1 MLLEVV
7 GENAEQAN
15 ALSVL
20 GAEVQAALPPQG
32 RGRLSPLP
40 HGFCSAWRHV
50 NQVEL
55 LLPSCPPVGLPMEA
69 AVQPGKLM

>member
-32 RGRLSPLP
+32 RGCLELP
-40 HGFCSAWRHV
+40 FTFASWI
-50 NQVEL
+50 L
-55 LLPSCPPVGLPMEA
+55 LCLEA
-69 AVQPGKLM
+69 R